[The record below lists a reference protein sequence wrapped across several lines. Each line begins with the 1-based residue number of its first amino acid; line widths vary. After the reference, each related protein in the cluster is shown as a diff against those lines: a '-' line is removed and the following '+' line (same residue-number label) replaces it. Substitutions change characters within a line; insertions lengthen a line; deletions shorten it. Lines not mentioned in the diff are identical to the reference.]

1 MNNGNQD
8 KSQGKL
14 AKVLLVNYNMKRA
27 SYMIR
32 GFVGVYLVY
41 LMYQLF
47 SEAKGSGS
55 QLSLPMT
62 LAGVFMIVAGIFF
75 VIGAAY
81 ALLNGIYAENDPAEL
96 EQFQAETGS
105 QTEIAIEAETESASE
120 TEIAIEAETDETVEQ

>member
-81 ALLNGIYAENDPAEL
+81 ALLHGIYAENDPAEL
-96 EQFQAETGS
+96 EQFQ
-105 QTEIAIEAETESASE
+105 AETESASE